1 MSPKHTNE
9 LIADKVYE
17 TWIDSLSPKSALK
30 KLMKVGHV
38 TIATTIMVTYMTMYV
53 KTVVK
58 IAKKKMKMNKINL

>member
-30 KLMKVGHV
+30 KLMKI
-38 TIATTIMVTYMTMYV
+38 TL
-53 KTVVK
+53 TVFPHG
-58 IAKKKMKMNKINL
+58 N